1 MRYINTRQET
11 IIASSIANF
20 EKKNSAKDWQ
30 IKDTT
35 VQKNGIDEEIKQS
48 LTWFRARDY

>member
-11 IIASSIANF
+11 IIVSSIGNF

-30 IKDTT
+30 IKDMT

-48 LTWFRARDY
+48 LT